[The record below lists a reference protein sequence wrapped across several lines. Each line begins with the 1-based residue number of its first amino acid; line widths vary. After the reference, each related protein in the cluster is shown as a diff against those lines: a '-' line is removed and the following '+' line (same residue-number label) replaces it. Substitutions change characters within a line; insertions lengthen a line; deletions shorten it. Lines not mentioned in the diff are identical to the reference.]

1 MAFPDSILV
10 LAGPTASG
18 KTEVGILCA
27 EALGAEIINA
37 DSRQVYLGMDIGTAK
52 PSPDQRRRVPHHLLD
67 LIHPRE
73 RYSAGS
79 FVRDAHRAIEDIHER
94 GKQVLVVGGAGLY
107 LRALTQ
113 GLFEGETTPGLREQI
128 EAELRVR
135 GAAALIEEIRHWDP
149 EGADSLPVTN
159 LPRIV
164 RALEICRST
173 GQAFSTVR
181 KERMAPVPFR
191 SFLAGLRWDTA
202 ALSQRIERR
211 VDAMLRAGFEDE
223 VRHLLA
229 EQGDEHWHGL
239 GTLGYQELASYFT
252 GRMSRSAARERII
265 VSTRAFA
272 RRQRTWF
279 RRQPVEWYD
288 RTSDDDVHAVAEAII
303 ERYRMEFPE
312 SS

>member
-113 GLFEGETTPGLREQI
+113 GLFEGET
-128 EAELRVR
+128 V
-135 GAAALIEEIRHWDP
+135 
-149 EGADSLPVTN
+149 S
-159 LPRIV
+159 RIW
-164 RALEICRST
+164 R
-173 GQAFSTVR
+173 TVN
-181 KERMAPVPFR
+181 
-191 SFLAGLRWDTA
+191 DT
-202 ALSQRIERR
+202 
-211 VDAMLRAGFEDE
+211 
-223 VRHLLA
+223 
-229 EQGDEHWHGL
+229 
-239 GTLGYQELASYFT
+239 
-252 GRMSRSAARERII
+252 
-265 VSTRAFA
+265 
-272 RRQRTWF
+272 
-279 RRQPVEWYD
+279 
-288 RTSDDDVHAVAEAII
+288 TS
-303 ERYRMEFPE
+303 
-312 SS
+312 S